1 MSSLAFPY
9 FRRKRQN
16 PDKNRRVSRETT
28 AVFLSF
34 PNYFFLNLKTI
45 RISIRY
51 ISCTTLY
58 EGGER
63 GRMTNEK
70 FTQVVEQ
77 YERYVFTICYQ
88 LVRDYGEAQ
97 NLAQDAFLS
106 AYQHIDGCD
115 PASYKPWLARI
126 AANKAKDFLK
136 SAYQRRVQVGQ
147 DEKFEQIPIEQT
159 PDDIYIA
166 GEAEQ
171 YIKEKI
177 KALREPYLKVSVLYF
192 LEEKNVDE
200 IAQLLNRPK
209 KTVQTQIYR
218 AKMIL
223 REQLKEERVT

>member
-1 MSSLAFPY
+1 
-9 FRRKRQN
+9 
-16 PDKNRRVSRETT
+16 
-28 AVFLSF
+28 
-34 PNYFFLNLKTI
+34 
-45 RISIRY
+45 
-51 ISCTTLY
+51 
-58 EGGER
+58 
-63 GRMTNEK
+63 MTNEK
-70 FTQVVEQ
+70 FTQIVEQ

-97 NLAQDAFLS
+97 NLAQDTFLS

-147 DEKFEQIPIEQT
+147 DEAFEQIPVEKT

-166 GEAEQ
+166 GESEE
-171 YIKEKI
+171 YVKGKI
-177 KALREPYLKVSVLYF
+177 RSLSEPYLKVSVLYF

-200 IAQLLNRPK
+200 IARILNRPK